1 MWLCAHSHPS
11 SHSQPQP
18 SSSLSSSS
26 SSLLVSR
33 SSILNPLPQVRE
45 QDLTRSMLDRDI
57 GAGGRAMMTARI
69 GATMSLYNVP
79 IDLL

>member
-18 SSSLSSSS
+18 SS

-45 QDLTRSMLDRDI
+45 QDLTRSMLDRDY
-57 GAGGRAMMTARI
+57 GAVGRAMMTARI